1 MVTDSLRAL
10 LLEAHGYQVKVF
22 EFISLEHTDKN
33 KMILGIKRAAP
44 AVPAAEIWQ
53 QIAALKAFYG
63 IREQHLE
70 TLLR

>member
-1 MVTDSLRAL
+1 
-10 LLEAHGYQVKVF
+10 
-22 EFISLEHTDKN
+22 
-33 KMILGIKRAAP
+33 MILGIRRAAP
-44 AVPAAEIWQ
+44 TAPAAEIWQ